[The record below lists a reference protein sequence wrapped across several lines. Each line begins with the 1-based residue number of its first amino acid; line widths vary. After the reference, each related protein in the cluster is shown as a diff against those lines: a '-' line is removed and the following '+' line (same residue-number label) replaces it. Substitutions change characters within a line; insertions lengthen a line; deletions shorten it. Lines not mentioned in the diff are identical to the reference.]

1 MVCAGT
7 MTEHSRVIA
16 ALAEVPRAR
25 FLPDDVRGRAALDE
39 PLPIGHG
46 ATNSQPWTVQ
56 FMLELLRV
64 PEGGTVLD
72 VGSGSGWTTALL
84 ARLVGPKGSVLGV
97 EIVPELVAFGRAN
110 LAGFDFP
117 WARVEQATR
126 GEFGMPA
133 SAPFDRIL
141 VSADAHEL
149 PDELEQ
155 QLAVGGRIVV
165 PASGVMWIVDRDH
178 EGWHREP
185 VTGYRFAFVPL
196 V

>member
-1 MVCAGT
+1 MST
-7 MTEHSRVIA
+7 DHSRVIA
-16 ALAEVPRAR
+16 AMAAIPRAR
-25 FLPDDVRGRAALDE
+25 FLPASVRERAALDE

-64 PEGGTVLD
+64 PEGASALD

-84 ARLVGPKGSVLGV
+84 AQLVGAGGTVLGV
-97 EIVPELVAFGRAN
+97 ELVPQLIAMGTEN
-110 LAGFDFP
+110 LAAFHLP
-117 WARVEQATR
+117 WAQIAAAHSDRVGAPDR
-126 GEFGMPA
+126 
-133 SAPFDRIL
+133 APFDRIL
-141 VSADAHEL
+141 VSADPGGIPEA
-149 PDELEQ
+149 LEA
-155 QLAVGGRIVV
+155 QLAVGGRMVL
-165 PASGVMWIVDRDH
+165 PAAGVMWVVDRDH

>member
-1 MVCAGT
+1 MST
-7 MTEHSRVIA
+7 DHSRVIA
-16 ALAEVPRAR
+16 AMAAIPRAR
-25 FLPDDVRGRAALDE
+25 FLPDSVRDRAALDE

-64 PEGGTVLD
+64 PEGATVLD

-84 ARLVGPKGSVLGV
+84 AHLVGAGGSVRGV
-97 EIVPELVAFGRAN
+97 EVVPELVAMGTESLSAFH
-110 LAGFDFP
+110 LP
-117 WARVEQATR
+117 WAEIVAADPDRVGAPDH
-126 GEFGMPA
+126 G
-133 SAPFDRIL
+133 PFDRIL
-141 VSADAHEL
+141 VSADAGGVPEA
-149 PDELEQ
+149 LET
-155 QLAVGGRIVV
+155 QLAAGGRMVL
-165 PASGVMWIVDRDH
+165 PAAGVMWVVDRDH